1 MHDTNRGGLDR
12 HSDNG
17 GSRVA
22 SERAPANSG
31 LIGSS
36 PNFLEVVEQL
46 RTVASAHCAVLIRGE
61 TGTGKEVIARGIH
74 EASIRRQQRFVAINC
89 SAIPAPLIESELFG
103 HERGAFTG
111 ALTHR
116 IGRFQSADGGTLF
129 LDEIGELPIELQP
142 KLLRA
147 IQQQEFERVGSSQ
160 TTRVDVRIIA
170 ATNQNLEQMVAERQF
185 RMDLYYR
192 LNVFPI
198 WLPPLRERATDI
210 PLLIDHFLRTI
221 GSRYGKAIDRVSDR
235 VMAAILRY
243 DWPGN
248 IRELQ
253 NFIERSVILTNGR
266 ELRAPIEELN
276 IRETQDGVVRTL
288 NDAHRALIMKILR
301 ETNGVVGGPSG
312 AAAKL
317 GLKRTTL
324 ITKMRRLG
332 ISTGPDKPVKLTSER
347 DRARSPI
354 TFAPV
359 SV

>member
-1 MHDTNRGGLDR
+1 MLNTNRDYLDR
-12 HSDNG
+12 HSDNAG
-17 GSRVA
+17 LKVDTD
-22 SERAPANSG
+22 RAPAISG

-74 EASIRRQQRFVAINC
+74 DASTRRQQRFVAINC
-89 SAIPAPLIESELFG
+89 SAIPAALIESELFG

-170 ATNQNLEQMVAERQF
+170 ATNQNLEEMVAERRF

-210 PLLIDHFLRTI
+210 PLFIDHFLRTI
-221 GSRYGKAIDRVSDR
+221 GGRYGKSIDHVSDD
-235 VMAAILRY
+235 VLEAILRY
-243 DWPGN
+243 EWPGN

-253 NFIERSVILTNGR
+253 NFIERSVILTKGR
-266 ELRAPIEELN
+266 RLRAPIEELVN
-276 IRETQDGVVRTL
+276 RETHDGVVRTL
-288 NDAHRALIMKILR
+288 NDAHRSLIIRTLR
-301 ETNGVVGGPSG
+301 ETNWVVGGPNG

-317 GLKRTTL
+317 GIKRTTL

-332 ISTGPDKPVKLTSER
+332 ISTGPDKPVKGNQSAIAI
-347 DRARSPI
+347 DRPC
-354 TFAPV
+354 V
-359 SV
+359 

>member
-1 MHDTNRGGLDR
+1 MLNTNRDYLDR
-12 HSDNG
+12 HSDNAG
-17 GSRVA
+17 LTVDND
-22 SERAPANSG
+22 RAPAISG

-36 PNFLEVVEQL
+36 PNFLEVVKEL
-46 RTVASAHCAVLIRGE
+46 KTVASAHCAVLIRGE

-74 EASIRRQQRFVAINC
+74 DASTRRQQRFVAINC

-111 ALTHR
+111 ALTPR

-170 ATNQNLEQMVAERQF
+170 ATNQNLEQMIADQRF

-210 PLLIDHFLRTI
+210 PLFIDHFLRTI
-221 GSRYGKAIDRVSDR
+221 GGRYGKSIDHVSDD

-266 ELRAPIEELN
+266 QLKAPIEELVN
-276 IRETQDGVVRTL
+276 RETHDGVVRTL
-288 NDAHRALIMKILR
+288 DDAHRALIVKTLR
-301 ETNGVVGGPSG
+301 AANWVVGGPDG

-324 ITKMRRLG
+324 VTKMRRLG
-332 ISTGPDKPVKLTSER
+332 ISTGPTKPIRGGSECDW
-347 DRARSPI
+347 DRSAEI
-354 TFAPV
+354 LAAPL
-359 SV
+359 